1 MKHLNQL
8 DSEINGQEL
17 FFIPTMGS
25 LHKGHLS
32 LIENAKTFGLKTI
45 VSSFVNPKQFNDSSD
60 YEKYPRDLER
70 DFQSLNQLGV
80 DILFTPNEDYI
91 YGDNLVNVV
100 DSGNIG
106 KKYEGN
112 SRPGHFDGVLT
123 VVNRLFELVKPKKA
137 IFGKKDAQQLFLI
150 KEYVKN
156 EKLDIE
162 IHEGDIIRDSNGLAL
177 SSRNQLLSNNGL
189 VTAGGLKRHLDTLK
203 EIYIET
209 GSINESVNK
218 TLNTCQDSKLDID
231 YLHILDKD
239 TFDEATEETKNAI
252 IIIAG
257 KVEGIRLIDNIDF
270 KVEL

>member
-1 MKHLNQL
+1 MKHLNQI
-8 DSEINGQEL
+8 DTEINEQDL

-32 LIENAKTFGLKTI
+32 LIENAKTHGLKTI
-45 VSSFVNPKQFNDSSD
+45 VSIFVNPKQFNDSSD
-60 YEKYPRDLER
+60 FEKYPRDLEK
-70 DFQSLNQLGV
+70 DFKILNQLDV
-80 DILFTPNEDYI
+80 DFLFTPNEDYI
-91 YGDNLVNVV
+91 YGDNLVNIIS
-100 DSGNIG
+100 SGNIG
-106 KKYEGN
+106 KEYEGK

-123 VVNRLFELVKPKKA
+123 VVNRLFQLVKPKKA

-150 KEYVKN
+150 KEFVN
-156 EKLDIE
+156 NQKLNIE
-162 IHEGDIIRDSNGLAL
+162 IHEGDIIRDPNGLAL

-189 VTAGGLKRHLDTLK
+189 VTASGLKMHLDTLK

-209 GSINESVNK
+209 RSISKSINK
-218 TLNTCQDSKLDID
+218 TLDTCMDSMLDID

-239 TFDEATEETKNAI
+239 TFDEVTEETKDAL

-257 KVEGIRLIDNIDF
+257 NVEGIRLIDNIDF

>member
-1 MKHLNQL
+1 
-8 DSEINGQEL
+8 
-17 FFIPTMGS
+17 
-25 LHKGHLS
+25 
-32 LIENAKTFGLKTI
+32 
-45 VSSFVNPKQFNDSSD
+45 
-60 YEKYPRDLER
+60 
-70 DFQSLNQLGV
+70 
-80 DILFTPNEDYI
+80 
-91 YGDNLVNVV
+91 
-100 DSGNIG
+100 
-106 KKYEGN
+106 
-112 SRPGHFDGVLT
+112 
-123 VVNRLFELVKPKKA
+123 
-137 IFGKKDAQQLFLI
+137 LI

-189 VTAGGLKRHLDTLK
+189 VTARGLKRHLDTLK